1 VHWLNG
7 RFNIQQPPIGI
18 RRPSGFPLSL
28 HV

>member
-1 VHWLNG
+1 VHWLAAV
-7 RFNIQQPPIGI
+7 NIQQPPIGI